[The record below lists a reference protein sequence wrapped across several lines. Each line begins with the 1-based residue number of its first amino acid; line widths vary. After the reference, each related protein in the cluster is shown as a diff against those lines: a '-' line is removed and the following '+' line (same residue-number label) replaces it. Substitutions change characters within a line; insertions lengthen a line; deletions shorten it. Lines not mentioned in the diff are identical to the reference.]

1 MEGSKTDGYIVE
13 AACVVHKRC
22 GPNGRVL
29 LAQAIGS
36 ERISSNGS
44 VETCNSVCSQRI
56 GTDSNVVDAG
66 SVGHQSKRSIG
77 RVGFPSRIAQKSSG
91 AYSRVLLGS
100 GVQSECRCTKRC
112 VEVPSGVVQQ
122 RKKANTSIKLA
133 ATKRQQRGLPFCR
146 VASGISAIW
155 WRNYR
160 VRWLQKRE
168 AGEQRNKN
176 QRECIRFHMRIV
188 PLCSLHG
195 NAKMIKD
202 GDP

>member
-1 MEGSKTDGYIVE
+1 M
-13 AACVVHKRC
+13 A
-22 GPNGRVL
+22 VL
-29 LAQAIGS
+29 KHCI
-36 ERISSNGS
+36 
-44 VETCNSVCSQRI
+44 SVCSQRI

-66 SVGHQSKRSIG
+66 SVGQQCKRSID

-100 GVQSECRCTKRC
+100 GVQSECRGTKRC

-122 RKKANTSIKLA
+122 RKKANTSIQRA

-146 VASGISAIW
+146 VASGISAVGRW
-155 WRNYR
+155 NDR

-176 QRECIRFHMRIV
+176 QRECIRFHMRGFC
-188 PLCSLHG
+188 PFCSLHT
-195 NAKMIKD
+195 NAKIIKD
-202 GDP
+202 GDPVSPDRPRYQ